1 MKKLSTQLHHSIII
15 TLLLLSFSSIS
26 GWAQP
31 IPIGDYWNRE
41 LERVEHYKGKPAFT
55 TYKPQLK
62 STVNFKSI
70 TGEVKDSVKYYSMLS
85 RLIFRD
91 HLIEFKKPEYTITID
106 PILQLELY
114 QDLKNE
120 DFNNTRGRMYNNGRG
135 AIVQGR
141 IGNGVEFQTI
151 FLETQSVLPF
161 YQSLWADSTGV
172 VPGMGRHKEFKKYGY
187 DYGIST
193 SSLFIGSKS
202 WWNLGLM
209 YGKQFFGNGY
219 RSLILSDASMNMP
232 MVQLGL
238 QNQHF
243 QYKSTVGIGQ
253 EQSRIPLGSTG
264 ESLFKRKLITWNYL
278 SYLPTEKLEIALM
291 ETVVSTRWTPQGV
304 VAPELHAYMPIIGA
318 RGWMAQKDSN
328 ATVMYGANLKWNAN
342 RNTTFYGQYGWVTKG
357 LGKDA
362 LQFGALFT
370 DLGMKN
376 LDLRVEYNQV
386 GAYFYSQNVNLMSL
400 TQQSQPLGHNA
411 GSALTEWLVRGHYRW
426 KRILAQGC
434 YHWIQQNIGSSAN
447 PYSMQY
453 GENTGRRDFQY
464 FQGEIGYL
472 VQPHT
477 HLCVWLGVT
486 QLDELKTSLDNND
499 KTNITGQ
506 IVTFKLTSDIC
517 YRAFDF

>member
-1 MKKLSTQLHHSIII
+1 MKKLSLQIQHSTTIAVLI
-15 TLLLLSFSSIS
+15 LSLSSMS

-106 PILQLELY
+106 PLLQLEVY
-114 QDLKNE
+114 HDMKNE
-120 DFNNTRGRMYNNGRG
+120 DFNNMRGRMYNNGRG

-151 FLETQSVLPF
+151 FLESQSVLPY

-172 VPGMGRHKEFKKYGY
+172 IPGMGRHKEFKKYGY

-232 MVQLGL
+232 MVQMGL

-278 SYLPTEKLEIALM
+278 SYLPTEKLEVALM
-291 ETVVSTRWTPQGV
+291 ETVVSARWTPQGV
-304 VAPELHAYMPIIGA
+304 VAPELHAYIPIIGA

-328 ATVMYGANLKWNAN
+328 ATVMYGVNLKWNAN

-400 TQQSQPLGHNA
+400 TQQNQPLGHA
-411 GSALTEWLVRGHYRW
+411 SGSALTEWLVRGHYRW
-426 KRILAQGC
+426 KRLLAQGC

-453 GENTGRRDFQY
+453 GETTGKRDLQY

-486 QLDELKTSLDNND
+486 QLDELKTTLENKY

-506 IVTFKLTSDIC
+506 IITFKLTSDIC

>member
-1 MKKLSTQLHHSIII
+1 MKKLSLQIQHSTTIAVLI
-15 TLLLLSFSSIS
+15 LSLSSMS

-106 PILQLELY
+106 PLLQLEVY
-114 QDLKNE
+114 HDMKNE
-120 DFNNTRGRMYNNGRG
+120 DFNNMRGRMYNNGRG

-141 IGNGVEFQTI
+141 IGNGVEFQSI
-151 FLETQSVLPF
+151 FLESQSVLPY

-172 VPGMGRHKEFKKYGY
+172 IPGMGRHKEFKKYGY

-232 MVQLGL
+232 MVQMGL

-278 SYLPTEKLEIALM
+278 SYLPTEKLEVALM
-291 ETVVSTRWTPQGV
+291 ETVVSARWTPQGV
-304 VAPELHAYMPIIGA
+304 VAPELHAYIPIIGA

-400 TQQSQPLGHNA
+400 TQQNQPLGHA
-411 GSALTEWLVRGHYRW
+411 SGSALTEWLVRGHYRW
-426 KRILAQGC
+426 KRLLAQGC

-453 GENTGRRDFQY
+453 GETTGKRDLQY

-486 QLDELKTSLDNND
+486 QLDELKTTLENKY

-506 IVTFKLTSDIC
+506 IITFKLTSDIC

>member
-1 MKKLSTQLHHSIII
+1 MKKLCKQLQHSTIIA
-15 TLLLLSFSSIS
+15 LLILSFGSMS

-85 RLIFRD
+85 RLVFRD
-91 HLIEFKKPEYTITID
+91 HLIEFEKPEYTITID
-106 PILQLELY
+106 PLLQLEVY
-114 QDLKNE
+114 HDMKNE

-151 FLETQSVLPF
+151 FLESQSVLPY
-161 YQSLWADSTGV
+161 YQSLWADSTSV
-172 VPGMGRHKEFKKYGY
+172 IPGMGRHKEFKKYGY

-193 SSLFIGSKS
+193 SSLFIGPKS

-232 MVQLGL
+232 MVQMGL

-291 ETVVSTRWTPQGV
+291 ETVVSKRWTPQGV
-304 VAPELHAYMPIIGA
+304 VAPELHAYIPIIGA

-400 TQQSQPLGHNA
+400 TQQNQPLGHA
-411 GSALTEWLVRGHYRW
+411 SGSALTEWLVKGHYRW
-426 KRILAQGC
+426 KRLLAQGC

-447 PYSMQY
+447 TYSMQY
-453 GENTGRRDFQY
+453 GETIGKRDFQY

-486 QLDELKTSLDNND
+486 QVDELKTTLDNNY

-506 IVTFKLTSDIC
+506 IITFKLTGDIC

>member
-120 DFNNTRGRMYNNGRG
+120 DFSNTRGRMYNNGRG

-151 FLETQSVLPF
+151 FLETQSVLPY

-172 VPGMGRHKEFKKYGY
+172 IPGMGRHKEFKKYGY

-232 MVQLGL
+232 MVQVGL

-243 QYKSTVGIGQ
+243 QYKSTAGLGQ

-278 SYLPTEKLEIALM
+278 SYLPTEKLEIAVM
-291 ETVVSTRWTPQGV
+291 ETVVSKRWTPEGV

-370 DLGMKN
+370 DIGMKN
-376 LDLRVEYNQV
+376 LDLR
-386 GAYFYSQNVNLMSL
+386 G
-400 TQQSQPLGHNA
+400 
-411 GSALTEWLVRGHYRW
+411 
-426 KRILAQGC
+426 
-434 YHWIQQNIGSSAN
+434 
-447 PYSMQY
+447 
-453 GENTGRRDFQY
+453 
-464 FQGEIGYL
+464 
-472 VQPHT
+472 
-477 HLCVWLGVT
+477 
-486 QLDELKTSLDNND
+486 
-499 KTNITGQ
+499 
-506 IVTFKLTSDIC
+506 
-517 YRAFDF
+517 

>member
-1 MKKLSTQLHHSIII
+1 MNDQVKVLCCLLGLLIGLKI
-15 TLLLLSFSSIS
+15 TSF
-26 GWAQP
+26 AQP

-62 STVNFKSI
+62 STVNFQKI

-85 RLIFRD
+85 RLVFRD
-91 HLIEFKKPEYTITID
+91 HLIQLKNSQYTITID
-106 PILQLELY
+106 PLLQLEVY

-120 DFNNTRGRMYNNGRG
+120 TYNNIRGKLYNNGRG

-151 FLETQSVLPF
+151 FLENQSVLPY
-161 YQSLWADSTGV
+161 YQSIWADSTGV
-172 VPGMGRHKEFKKYGY
+172 IPGMGRHKVFKKYGY

-193 SSLFIGSKS
+193 SSLYIGSKS

-219 RSLILSDASMNMP
+219 RSLVLSDASMNMP
-232 MVQLGL
+232 LLQLGL
-238 QNQHF
+238 HNQHF
-243 QYKSTVGIGQ
+243 QYKTTAGIGQ

-278 SYLPTEKLEIALM
+278 SYLPTEHLEIALL
-291 ETVVSTRWTPQGV
+291 ETVVSQRWTPQGV
-304 VAPELHAYMPIIGA
+304 VAPALHAYIPVLGA
-318 RGWMAQKDSN
+318 RGWMAQKDTN

-342 RNTTFYGQYGWVTKG
+342 RNTTFYGQYGWVMKG
-357 LGKDA
+357 MGKNA
-362 LQFGALFT
+362 IQFGALFT
-370 DLGMKN
+370 DIGMKN

-386 GAYFYSQNVNLMSL
+386 GEYFYAQDINLMSL
-400 TQQSQPLGHNA
+400 TQQNQSLGHA
-411 GSALTEWLVRGHYRW
+411 SGSALTEWLIRGHYRW
-426 KRILAQGC
+426 KRLLAQGC
-434 YHWIQQNIGSSAN
+434 YHVIQQELGNASN
-447 PYSMQY
+447 PYATSY
-453 GENTGRRDFQY
+453 GSKQGSRDFQY

-477 HLCVWLGVT
+477 HLCVWLGIT
-486 QLDELKTSLDNND
+486 QVDELKVYNSNYKINT
-499 KTNITGQ
+499 TGQ
-506 IVTFKLTSDIC
+506 IVTFKITSDIC